1 MNIAVAHNENKSTAA
16 QSATRMKEAG
26 KNLHNTPEYS
36 ANPHQSIIDFVT
48 PFLDSIKI
56 GPAKVLVATYR
67 QPKVTAGGLMKT
79 EKYIEEDKF
88 QGAAGLVLKIGAAAF
103 KDDATTSF
111 AGFKAEPL
119 DWITYRPVHGSA
131 REIAG
136 LHCRFLQDIHID
148 AVIKDPTLVW

>member
-1 MNIAVAHNENKSTAA
+1 MLEFSSRRERNTYGKDIHKTAKYA
-16 QSATRMKEAG
+16 S
-26 KNLHNTPEYS
+26 
-36 ANPHQSIIDFVT
+36 NPHKAILDFIT
-48 PFLDSIKI
+48 PYLADIELSADKLLI
-56 GPAKVLVATYR
+56 ATYR
-67 QPKVTAGGLMKT
+67 QPGKT
-79 EKYIEEDKF
+79 EGGVYLTDSQMEEDKY
-88 QGAAGLVLKIGAAAF
+88 QSAAGLVLKVGAAAF

-111 AGFKAEPL
+111 AGFKAEEL